1 MNVEITHYLVLSAI
15 LFVIGGYGVLTR
27 KNIIVVLLC
36 LELMLNSV
44 NLTFIT
50 FSRLHGDMIGHVFMI
65 MAMTVSAAEVAVGLA
80 IVVAIYAHKE
90 SVNIDLLKVLKG

>member
-27 KNIIVVLLC
+27 KNIIVVLLS

-44 NLTFIT
+44 NLTFII

-65 MAMTVSAAEVAVGLA
+65 MAMTVAAAEVAVGLA
-80 IVVAIYAHKE
+80 MVVAIYAHKE